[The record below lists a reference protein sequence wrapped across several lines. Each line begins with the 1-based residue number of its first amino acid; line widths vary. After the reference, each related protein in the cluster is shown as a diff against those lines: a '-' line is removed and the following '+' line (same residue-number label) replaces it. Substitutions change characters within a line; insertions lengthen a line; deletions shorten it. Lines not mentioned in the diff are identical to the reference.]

1 MSRKSLA
8 ILAVALAAI
17 VLGIR
22 RRDALLRGIPGAP
35 LWGAALGGAAAAG
48 VAGALFNDSGPLL
61 LVFSVFVA
69 AWVAAYL
76 RAGVGRSSDG

>member
-1 MSRKSLA
+1 MLVLA
-8 ILAVALAAI
+8 PLALAAI
-17 VLGIR
+17 VVAIR
-22 RRDALLRGIPGAP
+22 RRDALLRGIPGAS

-76 RAGVGRSSDG
+76 RAGVGRASGG